1 MGGGAFADDVV
12 RLGGRYS
19 YTQDGQAR
27 KSGGVETGHLACFD
41 LGYLIL
47 TMLIGKAWLWSG
59 QGDVVRQITAY
70 AMVSTLGSVSPHP
83 LTRAH
88 HRVSFVCA

>member
-1 MGGGAFADDVV
+1 M
-12 RLGGRYS
+12 
-19 YTQDGQAR
+19 
-27 KSGGVETGHLACFD
+27 
-41 LGYLIL
+41 
-47 TMLIGKAWLWSG
+47 MLIGKAWLWSG
-59 QGDVVRQITAY
+59 QGDIVRQITAY